1 MDLEAKIERGLVVK
15 TTLSEKGEMSHV
27 GSGWL
32 NHPLGSG
39 QVTGSISCVSIIWFD
54 GKEATCSIAPSQDC
68 ARWWTYKGQ
77 MGWENDMSA
86 HEQAQK
92 PFGNFFFDWCCVHRF
107 LCAILLQEKVGDDKS
122 WSFNSNKL
130 EAVTKLAAP
139 VVRKSDWPA
148 VNVTV
153 MMVCPN
159 KCRFW
164 WGSYL
169 MGMWYVTRPGDLV
182 KHSMWC
188 HRILQR
194 TVSWLTAF
202 CSLSLLRALRCSQG
216 NPSTP
221 ESDVKLMPSCFPFVC
236 LIEAALC
243 NYLSLCRL

>member
-1 MDLEAKIERGLVVK
+1 M
-15 TTLSEKGEMSHV
+15 TLSEKGEMSHV
-27 GSGWL
+27 GSRWL

-39 QVTGSISCVSIIWFD
+39 QVTGNISCVSIIRFD

-92 PFGNFFFDWCCVHRF
+92 PFSNFFSIDAVSIDSYVLFFFKRKLVMTSREVSIATNWKLLLNWLLRWWGSLTGLLWMWQSDG
-107 LCAILLQEKVGDDKS
+107 LSKQIKGAASILFHK
-122 WSFNSNKL
+122 
-130 EAVTKLAAP
+130 
-139 VVRKSDWPA
+139 
-148 VNVTV
+148 
-153 MMVCPN
+153 
-159 KCRFW
+159 RFW

-169 MGMWYVTRPGDLV
+169 VGMWYVMRPGDLV

-188 HRILQR
+188 HRVLQR

-202 CSLSLLRALRCSQG
+202 CSLLLLWALRCSQG

>member
-1 MDLEAKIERGLVVK
+1 
-15 TTLSEKGEMSHV
+15 
-27 GSGWL
+27 
-32 NHPLGSG
+32 
-39 QVTGSISCVSIIWFD
+39 
-54 GKEATCSIAPSQDC
+54 
-68 ARWWTYKGQ
+68 

-92 PFGNFFFDWCCVHRF
+92 PFSNFFSSDWCCVHGF
-107 LCAILLQEKVGDDKS
+107 LCAILLQEKVGDDKL
-122 WSFNSNKL
+122 WSFDSNKL
-130 EAVTKLAAP
+130 EAVTIMAAP

-153 MMVCPN
+153 RWFVQTNQGCH
-159 KCRFW
+159 FW

-169 MGMWYVTRPGDLV
+169 VGMWYVMHPGDLV

-194 TVSWLTAF
+194 TVSWLPAF
-202 CSLSLLRALRCSQG
+202 CSLLLLWALRCSQG